1 VLSKL
6 LFSLLFLCVV
16 ISDQV
21 TKFIIDSTLSL
32 HESRSIIGNVLQLTY
47 VRNSGAAFGLSFGN
61 QTVMFIVT
69 VVVTITLFY
78 LFISGKI
85 DTGTIVGKI
94 ALVMV
99 LGGAIGNL
107 IDRIR
112 MGEVIDFIDMGFGR
126 YRWPVYN
133 LADIYVTVGMFM
145 LIFSFVIQSKS
156 SEVSQ

>member
-1 VLSKL
+1 MLSKL

-32 HESRSIIGNVLQLTY
+32 HESQSIIGNVLQLTY

-85 DTGTIVGKI
+85 GTGTIVGKI

-112 MGEVIDFIDMGFGR
+112 MGEVIDFIDMGFGH